1 MLTCTNCGIQ
11 YLGERITVLNLRM
24 NFHRRGQPRC
34 EISINHYRNVCK
46 NAAFSIQ
53 VIEKL
58 PGNGYE
64 KGIKDRAMLEH
75 RLQREDY
82 CMKTLRTVYPYG
94 LNERTKF
101 MNEDIRLF
109 PPLPR
114 YGERFI
120 DTRTQSKITNHDLSP
135 DTEIFFKIF

>member
-1 MLTCTNCGIQ
+1 
-11 YLGERITVLNLRM
+11 
-24 NFHRRGQPRC
+24 
-34 EISINHYRNVCK
+34 
-46 NAAFSIQ
+46 
-53 VIEKL
+53 
-58 PGNGYE
+58 
-64 KGIKDRAMLEH
+64 MLEH

-135 DTEIFFKIF
+135 DIEIFFKIF